1 MFLYCEIKS
10 LANLEYVSKMFEKY
24 TFLREEANPLMAT
37 NSSFSSS
44 RINETA
50 DISLFCK
57 KFSAMLLEIGCVII

>member
-1 MFLYCEIKS
+1 
-10 LANLEYVSKMFEKY
+10 MFEKY
-24 TFLREEANPLMAT
+24 TFLREEANPLMTT

-57 KFSAMLLEIGCVII
+57 KFSAMLLEIGCVTILNYIIQNLNFKSLLNNG